1 MLATSCLRDKR
12 LRRYDH
18 MPQGYEYF
26 LSGVLAWL
34 FALMAMWGVVVG
46 VYVIIHGRGR
56 SRALRVIIFV
66 LGWVLFVFP
75 LIALLAT
82 LLPSGNISSAGPV
95 FALGLLCLVVGA
107 GAMVTYV
114 IALYVRWKRQ
124 PGREGAR
131 LITLNPGNY
140 FLFVCSAVVCGSST
154 FATKATG
161 NAQWV
166 AWAVS
171 LLAALIMSGMLI
183 AQRRRAV
190 R

>member
-1 MLATSCLRDKR
+1 M
-12 LRRYDH
+12 
-18 MPQGYEYF
+18 
-26 LSGVLAWL
+26 
-34 FALMAMWGVVVG
+34 
-46 VYVIIHGRGR
+46 
-56 SRALRVIIFV
+56 IIFV
-66 LGWVLFVFP
+66 LGWVLFVVP

-82 LLPSGNISSAGPV
+82 VLLSDKVSSAGPV

-107 GAMVTYV
+107 GIMVTYV

-131 LITLNPGNY
+131 LIALSPVDY
-140 FLFVCSAVVCGSST
+140 LFLVCSAVVCGSST
-154 FATKATG
+154 FASKATG

>member
-95 FALGLLCLVVGA
+95 FALGLLCLEAVPKHCRRD
-107 GAMVTYV
+107 MVCPHQ
-114 IALYVRWKRQ
+114 LDFSHRH
-124 PGREGAR
+124 
-131 LITLNPGNY
+131 
-140 FLFVCSAVVCGSST
+140 
-154 FATKATG
+154 
-161 NAQWV
+161 V
-166 AWAVS
+166 AA
-171 LLAALIMSGMLI
+171 
-183 AQRRRAV
+183 
-190 R
+190 